1 MTSKDEAKRMVNPI
15 DIYDC
20 ERAPEIIKGMD
31 NFLTIK
37 GGGNILR
44 GTEDIYS
51 LPHMEQRF
59 RNQTD
64 RMALFNHTQGE
75 LQNKATELETIPR
88 TQNTRRNEIQA
99 EITHMQAELEQIQWQ
114 GTEAEENKITM
125 IMKTKA
131 RLQKDNMEIMGAVA
145 SAIQYAI
152 ERVTNAIKI
161 KIEEITI
168 NDKTP
173 KEWYMAVRDKIKD
186 ILKGD
191 QIGVRATIRQRIFAC
206 SVVGTFQQAHAR
218 LEYITDNWNLLIQ
231 LQTLYEGDLTVT
243 ENELIAQ
250 YKRIVRHHNL
260 IMLQNTIRPHTNDF
274 TTMSKQANEI
284 LAEEIPAERT
294 AQALETEAAVTNDNH
309 LALQARNDKTRYSS
323 RHNRQA
329 PGAGGV
335 PPLRSYIPPLQMK
348 TKSAPDPRQDKTP
361 HKNIYDSDT
370 EDEGSY
376 WNKPCKELTLQQ
388 LQDQVT
394 WRKNQNNNTRD
405 QQKRPRSRDR
415 SRSRSGSRGR
425 SNSRGRQ
432 DDR

>member
-1 MTSKDEAKRMVNPI
+1 MTLDLI
-15 DIYDC
+15 DIYDF
-20 ERAPEIIKGMD
+20 ERAPELIKGMD

-44 GTEDIYS
+44 GTEDTYN

-64 RMALFNHTQGE
+64 RMALYNRMQGE
-75 LQNKATELETIPR
+75 MQNKAAELETIPR
-88 TQNTRRNEIQA
+88 TQNVRRNEIQA

-114 GTEAEENKITM
+114 GTEAEENKIT
-125 IMKTKA
+125 IILKTKA
-131 RLQKDNMEIMGAVA
+131 RLQKDNMETMGAVA
-145 SAIQYAI
+145 SAIQYAS

-161 KIEEITI
+161 KVEEITV

-173 KEWYMAVRDKIKD
+173 KQWYIAVRDKLKEV
-186 ILKGD
+186 LKGD
-191 QIGVRATIRQRIFAC
+191 HIGVRANIRQRIYA
-206 SVVGTFQQAHAR
+206 STVVGTFQQAHAK

-231 LQTLYEGDLTVT
+231 LQTLYEGDLHMT
-243 ENELIAQ
+243 ENEIIAQ

-260 IMLQNTIRPHTNDF
+260 IMLQNTSRPHTNDF

-294 AQALETEAAVTNDNH
+294 AQAMETEAAVRNDNH
-309 LALQARNDKTRYSS
+309 LALQARNGYNRQADKTRYK
-323 RHNRQA
+323 REA

-335 PPLRSYIPPLQMK
+335 PPLRSYVPPFQMK
-348 TKSAPDPRQDKTP
+348 TTSAPEPRQDNTP

-370 EDEGSY
+370 EDEESY

-394 WRKNQNNNTRD
+394 WRTRKNNNTRD